1 MQGNREKRDT
11 KEKLHPRNKHR
22 ERYNFRE
29 LCKSSPELTAFVKR
43 NEYGDESIDFFNP
56 AAVKI
61 LNAALLKYFYKIEY
75 WEIPGN
81 YLTPPVPG
89 RADYIH
95 YLADLLSENNRGEIP
110 TGKKIKGLDIGT
122 GANCIYP
129 VIGVAAY
136 GWSFVGTDID
146 TAAIDAAAKIVA
158 LNSVL
163 KGKVD
168 LRLQQN
174 KNHIFSGILTENER
188 FDFTICNP
196 PFHASADEAQAGTIR
211 KLRNLKRKNVKRAT
225 LNFGGQSNE
234 LWCEGGEVQFITNMI
249 RESKQ
254 FRDSCLWFTTLV
266 SKESNLTGFYKTL
279 KSVGAAKVKTIP
291 MGQGNKTS
299 RLLAWSF
306 SRWL

>member
-1 MQGNREKRDT
+1 
-11 KEKLHPRNKHR
+11 
-22 ERYNFRE
+22 
-29 LCKSSPELTAFVKR
+29 
-43 NEYGDESIDFFNP
+43 
-56 AAVKI
+56 
-61 LNAALLKYFYKIEY
+61 
-75 WEIPGN
+75 
-81 YLTPPVPG
+81 VPG

>member
-95 YLADLLSENNRGEIP
+95 YLADLLSENNRGKIP

-306 SRWL
+306 SRRL